1 MKNKT
6 PKEIE
11 LMIYESHLFDGKM
24 LRKNQTLDSETWNE
38 IVYDVYEEWEG
49 HNKEIYREYCK
60 EEWGCDDDEFD
71 DEFCYGGS
79 GYEIF
84 IESKTNQSL
93 IKIKNKFN
101 ELLQVGYVWK
111 G

>member
-1 MKNKT
+1 M
-6 PKEIE
+6 
-11 LMIYESHLFDGKM
+11 F
-24 LRKNQTLDSETWNE
+24 RKNQILDSETWNE

-60 EEWGCDDDEFD
+60 EEWECDDDEFD
-71 DEFCYGGS
+71 DEFFLW
-79 GYEIF
+79 EIF

-93 IKIKNKFN
+93 IKIKNKFD
-101 ELLQVGYVWK
+101 ELLKVGYMWN